1 MLVDRANLCS
11 QLSKSA
17 SEDKSST
24 ESSVNIDE
32 VLLLDRKIEAALRS
46 SSKSDT
52 VNKELPTLRA
62 EELIIPTLH
71 KSSTVQPSLAIDP
84 LILANR
90 ELKELQFRSN
100 PEEKNPDSQEPRRL
114 RYETVSGGK
123 LKTLDVSDEP
133 DEKEDNSIA
142 ESS

>member
-1 MLVDRANLCS
+1 M
-11 QLSKSA
+11 
-17 SEDKSST
+17 
-24 ESSVNIDE
+24 
-32 VLLLDRKIEAALRS
+32 EAALRS

-52 VNKELPTLRA
+52 VSKELPTLRA

-90 ELKELQFRSN
+90 ELKELQSRSN